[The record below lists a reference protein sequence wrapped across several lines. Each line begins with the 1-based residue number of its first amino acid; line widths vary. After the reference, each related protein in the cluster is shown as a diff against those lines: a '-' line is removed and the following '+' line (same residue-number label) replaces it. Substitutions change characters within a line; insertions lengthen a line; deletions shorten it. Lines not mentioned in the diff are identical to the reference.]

1 MSATEPIA
9 AVIKRYREKRHT
21 NESDFA
27 IDDAYT
33 LADAYLRELDD
44 TPITPEGL
52 VADGWRMGNS
62 TLDFTCGN
70 NIWASRVSGEWY
82 MRGNEVHTIGQVRSL
97 VRVFGAN
104 A

>member
-1 MSATEPIA
+1 MTTEPIA
-9 AVIKRYREKRHT
+9 DVIKRYRENRRIAYLYCH
-21 NESDFA
+21 DL
-27 IDDAYT
+27 DAFT
-33 LADAYLRELDD
+33 LADAFIREHDE

>member
-52 VADGWRMGNS
+52 VKDGGKNTIKTWWSIGNLAIYKES
-62 TLDFTCGN
+62 NGWYF
-70 NIWASRVSGEWY
+70 RGEKIT
-82 MRGNEVHTIGQVRSL
+82 TIGQVRSL
-97 VRVFGAN
+97 VRVFGTHA
-104 A
+104 